1 LKYEYIAK
9 LKISRLDA
17 RFNLFFNMNTLPPTL
32 CGLLGQIVERYPDNL
47 AIDHEQGY
55 LTYRELE
62 DASTMLAHT
71 LIGLG
76 ATKDSPI
83 ILVTTHGTLNVL
95 AIVSVL
101 KTGSSFVPIDR
112 NSWPTERIVEVFKQ
126 FKSPLVLN
134 TTAAYFAPP
143 DPSSRVLN
151 VDSVPCP
158 SLPESVSVSHLPTI
172 LPEDTA
178 CILFTSGT
186 TGRPKGVMLT
196 HRSLC
201 LYAKTSPLNL
211 SIGPGDRL
219 LHVLSVAFDGRQFL

>member
-1 LKYEYIAK
+1 
-9 LKISRLDA
+9 
-17 RFNLFFNMNTLPPTL
+17 MNTLPPTL

-47 AIDHEQGY
+47 AIDHEQGC
-55 LTYRELE
+55 LTYRELD
-62 DASTMLAHT
+62 DASTLLAQT

-83 ILVTTHGTLNVL
+83 VLVTTHGTLNIL

-112 NSWPTERIVEVFKQ
+112 SSWPTERIVEVFKQ

-158 SLPESVSVSHLPTI
+158 SLTESVLVSHLPTI

>member
-1 LKYEYIAK
+1 LNIFY
-9 LKISRLDA
+9 LDA
-17 RFNLFFNMNTLPPTL
+17 KFNLFFNMNTLLPTL
-32 CGLLGQIVERYPDNL
+32 CGLLNQIVERYPDNL
-47 AIDHEQGY
+47 AIDHEQGC
-55 LTYRELE
+55 LTYRELD
-62 DASTMLAHT
+62 DASTLLAHN

-76 ATKDSPI
+76 ATKESPI

-95 AIVSVL
+95 AIVSIL

-112 NSWPTERIVEVFKQ
+112 NSWPTERINEVFKQ

-134 TTAAYFAPP
+134 TTAAYFVPP

-151 VDSVPCP
+151 VDSIPCP
-158 SLPESVSVSHLPTI
+158 SLPDNVLVNHFPI
-172 LPEDTA
+172 IHPEDTA

-219 LHVLSVAFDGRQFL
+219 LHVLSVAFDGK

>member
-1 LKYEYIAK
+1 
-9 LKISRLDA
+9 
-17 RFNLFFNMNTLPPTL
+17 MNTLPPTL
-32 CGLLGQIVERYPDNL
+32 CGLSGQIVERYSDNL
-47 AIDHEQGY
+47 AIDHEQGC
-55 LTYRELE
+55 LTYRELD
-62 DASTMLAHT
+62 DASTLLAQT
-71 LIGLG
+71 LIDLG
-76 ATKDSPI
+76 ATKELPI

-112 NSWPTERIVEVFKQ
+112 NSWPTERVNEVFEQ

-134 TTAAYFAPP
+134 TTASYFVSP

-158 SLPESVSVSHLPTI
+158 SLPESIHVNHLPTVN
-172 LPEDTA
+172 PEDTA

-211 SIGPGDRL
+211 NIGPGDRL
-219 LHVLSVAFDGRQFL
+219 LHVLSVAFDGKYFL